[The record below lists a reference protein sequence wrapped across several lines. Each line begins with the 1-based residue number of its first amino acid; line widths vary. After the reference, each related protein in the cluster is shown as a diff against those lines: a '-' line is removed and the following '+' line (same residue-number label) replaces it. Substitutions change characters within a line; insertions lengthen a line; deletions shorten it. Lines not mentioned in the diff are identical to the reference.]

1 MAFAAT
7 WMFPEI
13 TLSEVCQ
20 TVRHKTLYVTT
31 YIWNLKK
38 AYNELIC
45 RTEIDSQTQKNLC
58 LPKET
63 GWWRDGWAE
72 ALGWKCCKIR
82 LV

>member
-1 MAFAAT
+1 MVHIHNGILAIKMNEIMAFAAT

-45 RTEIDSQTQKNLC
+45 RTEIDSQT
-58 LPKET
+58 
-63 GWWRDGWAE
+63 
-72 ALGWKCCKIR
+72 
-82 LV
+82 